1 MDQFQKLILSKSVR
15 HCPFCFF
22 NLFLCHCSLK
32 QKTPGFLILGSLKV
46 KM

>member
-1 MDQFQKLILSKSVR
+1 VR

-22 NLFLCHCSLK
+22 NLFLYHRSLK